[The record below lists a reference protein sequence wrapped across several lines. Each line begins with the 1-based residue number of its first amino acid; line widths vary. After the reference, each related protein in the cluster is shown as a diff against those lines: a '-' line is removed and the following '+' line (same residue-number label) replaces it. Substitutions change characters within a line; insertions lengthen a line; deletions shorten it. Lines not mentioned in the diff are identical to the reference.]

1 MYDLATAI
9 LDIVL
14 PLRKYVINF
23 RFIDLPNIGNI
34 MPSSGYYVYKFRG
47 VVSLLSGR
55 WITHFRL
62 PGA

>member
-55 WITHFRL
+55 
-62 PGA
+62 